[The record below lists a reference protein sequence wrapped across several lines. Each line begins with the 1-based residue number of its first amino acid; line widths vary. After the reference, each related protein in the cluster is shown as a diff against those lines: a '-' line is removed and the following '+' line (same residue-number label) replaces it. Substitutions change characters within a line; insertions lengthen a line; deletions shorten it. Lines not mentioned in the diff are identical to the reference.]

1 MASAHPRPPIAP
13 HGSVTGHHGDAR
25 ARVREAGAAR
35 WPDGGRIQQV
45 TACAGLAWARR
56 WLRAAGSQAEDGPAS
71 VRTGMAWEMHDQAP
85 KRLRTRIA
93 CEPPLSLA

>member
-35 WPDGGRIQQV
+35 WPDRGRIQQV
-45 TACAGLAWARR
+45 TACAGLVGAP
-56 WLRAAGSQAEDGPAS
+56 LAAGRGFAGRDGPAS
-71 VRTGMAWEMHDQAP
+71 VRTGMAWERHDQAP